1 MRATAMT
8 PDQLTAASFTG
19 YSPQARQFA
28 IAHLGLLQQ
37 LPIAVAPAFL
47 REIIVFDLRFPA
59 ERRTFERQCVWLESL
74 APEQRARLLAPF
86 RQISMPAG
94 MAAKDWVGSPQAF
107 LEELTA
113 YLWSSS
119 QIDAYRRAAQ
129 DLLAAPLD
137 ETQQKDR
144 LVIVVVGKD
153 ATAPSPQLF
162 RKLAPHGVTLHN
174 LQWTPE
180 TPRQLHADTAA
191 AWWFALRHTPVGIS
205 MAANHGRTIR
215 FGRSTLLCAV
225 VPVRENV
232 LERMNR
238 FTQSGPGGAEAM
250 RRMLEGLIPRNPERT
265 PSPHDPLM
273 QHFIT
278 MLFVEGSGTQIY
290 STSCVQWAAR
300 ETLRRAQP
308 EQLLVRFAPRQRQRT
323 LNQLFDAA
331 TNVEVPDPEGSLRD
345 ADIAAYYIL
354 LDLLRIADP
363 AHITLLAWRENHGHA
378 VIISPRAPAGHLD
391 DAPLDLSAAL
401 AKYA

>member
-1 MRATAMT
+1 MT
-8 PDQLTAASFTG
+8 PDQLTASSFSA
-19 YSPQARQFA
+19 YPPLAHQFA
-28 IAHLGLLQQ
+28 VAHLALLQQ

-47 REIIVFDLRFPA
+47 REIIVFDRRFPA
-59 ERRTFERQCVWLESL
+59 ERHTFERQCVWLESL

-86 RQISMPAG
+86 RQITVPPGLAT
-94 MAAKDWVGSPQAF
+94 KDWVAAPQPF

-129 DLLAAPLD
+129 ALLAVPLD
-137 ETQQKDR
+137 ETTQKDR

-153 ATAPSPQLF
+153 AIAPSPQLF
-162 RKLAPHGVTLHN
+162 RKLTPHGVTLHN

-180 TPRQLHADTAA
+180 TPQQLHAAMQQHGGSQATAYTRWYIDGGEPWPHDPA
-191 AWWFALRHTPVGIS
+191 AGNLLSYAQLR
-205 MAANHGRTIR
+205 
-215 FGRSTLLCAV
+215 
-225 VPVRENV
+225 PVRENV
-232 LERMNR
+232 LGRMNH
-238 FTQSGPGGAEAM
+238 FTQSGPGGAEGM
-250 RRMLEGLIPRNPERT
+250 RSMLEQLTAAESGANAVT
-265 PSPHDPLM
+265 QDPLM
-273 QHFIT
+273 QHFMT

-290 STSCVQWAAR
+290 STSFVQWAAR

-345 ADIAAYYIL
+345 ADISAYYIL

-363 AHITLLAWRENHGHA
+363 AHITFLAWRENHGDA
-378 VIISPRAPAGHLD
+378 VLISPRAPAGKSD
-391 DAPLDLSAAL
+391 DASLNLAAAF

>member
-1 MRATAMT
+1 MT
-8 PDQLTAASFTG
+8 PDQLTAASFAS
-19 YSPQARQFA
+19 YPPQARQFA
-28 IAHLGLLQQ
+28 TAHLALLQQ

-47 REIIVFDLRFPA
+47 REIIVFDWRFPA

-74 APEQRARLLAPF
+74 TPEQRARLLAPF

-94 MAAKDWVGSPQAF
+94 LAAKDWVGSPQPF
-107 LEELTA
+107 LEQLTA

-119 QIDAYRRAAQ
+119 QIDTYRRAAQ
-129 DLLAAPLD
+129 DLLAVPLD
-137 ETQQKDR
+137 ATPQKNR

-153 ATAPSPQLF
+153 ATAPTPQLF

-180 TPRQLHADTAA
+180 TPRELHATLQKHAGSEAA
-191 AWWFALRHTPVGIS
+191 PYSSWYIDGGEPWPHDAASLDLLSYAQLR
-205 MAANHGRTIR
+205 
-215 FGRSTLLCAV
+215 
-225 VPVRENV
+225 PVRENV

-250 RRMLEGLIPRNPERT
+250 RSMLVGLHPAESGADAIT
-265 PSPHDPLM
+265 PDPLM

-278 MLFVEGSGTQIY
+278 MLFVEGSGTQVY
-290 STSCVQWAAR
+290 STSYVQWAAR

-345 ADIAAYYIL
+345 ADISAYYIL

-363 AHITLLAWRENHGHA
+363 AHITFLAWRENHGHA
-378 VIISPRAPAGHLD
+378 VLISPRAPAGHVD
-391 DAPLDLSAAL
+391 DAPTDLTAAF
-401 AKYA
+401 AKYG

>member
-1 MRATAMT
+1 MT
-8 PDQLTAASFTG
+8 PDQLTAVSFAS
-19 YSPQARQFA
+19 YPPQARQFA
-28 IAHLGLLQQ
+28 IAHLALLQQ

-47 REIIVFDLRFPA
+47 REIIVFDWRFPA
-59 ERRTFERQCVWLESL
+59 ERHTFERQCEWLESL
-74 APEQRARLLAPF
+74 APEERARLLAPF
-86 RQISMPAG
+86 RQISMPPKL
-94 MAAKDWVGSPQAF
+94 AAKDWVSRPQPF

-119 QIDAYRRAAQ
+119 QIDAYRHGAQ
-129 DLLAAPLD
+129 ALLAVPLD
-137 ETQQKDR
+137 ETPQKDR

-162 RKLAPHGVTLHN
+162 RKLSPHGVTLHN
-174 LQWTPE
+174 LQWTPQ
-180 TPRQLHADTAA
+180 TPSQLHDALAQRAA
-191 AWWFALRHTPVGIS
+191 KQAAPYTRWYIDGGEPWAHDPDAVDLLSYARLR
-205 MAANHGRTIR
+205 
-215 FGRSTLLCAV
+215 
-225 VPVRENV
+225 PVRENV

-238 FTQSGPGGAEAM
+238 FTQGGPGGAEGM
-250 RRMLEGLIPRNPERT
+250 RSMLEELNATESGAGT
-265 PSPHDPLM
+265 VTQDPLM

-290 STSCVQWAAR
+290 STSFVQWAAR

-345 ADIAAYYIL
+345 ADISAYYIL

-363 AHITLLAWRENHGHA
+363 AHITFLAWRENHGHA
-378 VIISPRAPAGHLD
+378 VLISPRAPAGHAD
-391 DAPLDLSAAL
+391 DAPLDLAAAL

>member
-1 MRATAMT
+1 MT
-8 PDQLTAASFTG
+8 PDQLTAASFSS
-19 YSPQARQFA
+19 YPPQARQFA
-28 IAHLGLLQQ
+28 TVHLALLQQ
-37 LPIAVAPAFL
+37 LPVAVAPAFL
-47 REIIVFDLRFPA
+47 REIIAFDSRFPA
-59 ERRTFERQCVWLESL
+59 ERHTFERQCLWLESL
-74 APEQRARLLAPF
+74 TPEQRSRLLAPF
-86 RQISMPAG
+86 RQISMPPSL
-94 MAAKDWVGSPQAF
+94 AAKDWVRAPQAF

-119 QIDAYRRAAQ
+119 QIDTYRRAAQ
-129 DLLAAPLD
+129 DLLAVPLD
-137 ETQQKDR
+137 ETPQKNR

-162 RKLAPHGVTLHN
+162 RKLAPHGVMLRN

-180 TPRQLHADTAA
+180 TPLQLHAAMQQRAA
-191 AWWFALRHTPVGIS
+191 SQAAPYTRWYIDGGEAWPHDAASVDLLSYAQLR
-205 MAANHGRTIR
+205 
-215 FGRSTLLCAV
+215 
-225 VPVRENV
+225 PVRENV

-238 FTQSGPGGAEAM
+238 FTQGGPGGAEGM
-250 RRMLEGLIPRNPERT
+250 RRMLEGLDPAESGT
-265 PSPHDPLM
+265 AAVTVDPLL

-290 STSCVQWAAR
+290 STSFVQWAAR

-345 ADIAAYYIL
+345 ADISAYYIL

-363 AHITLLAWRENHGHA
+363 AHITFLAWRENQGTA
-378 VIISPRAPAGHLD
+378 MLISPRAPAGKSD
-391 DAPLDLSAAL
+391 DASLDLTAAL

>member
-1 MRATAMT
+1 MT
-8 PDQLTAASFTG
+8 PDQLTAASFAS
-19 YSPQARQFA
+19 YPPKARQFA
-28 IAHLGLLQQ
+28 VAHLALLQQ

-47 REIIVFDLRFPA
+47 REIIVFDWRFPA
-59 ERRTFERQCVWLESL
+59 ERHTFEQQCVWLESL

-86 RQISMPAG
+86 QHISMPATL
-94 MAAKDWVGSPQAF
+94 AAKDWVGSPQPF

-119 QIDAYRRAAQ
+119 QIDTYRRAAQ
-129 DLLAAPLD
+129 NLLAVPLD
-137 ETQQKDR
+137 ETPQKDR
-144 LVIVVVGKD
+144 FVVVIAGKD

-162 RKLAPHGVTLHN
+162 RKLTPHGVTLHN

-180 TPRQLHADTAA
+180 TPRQLHAELEQRAAKQGAPYSRWYIDGGEPWPHDAA
-191 AWWFALRHTPVGIS
+191 AVELLSYAELR
-205 MAANHGRTIR
+205 
-215 FGRSTLLCAV
+215 
-225 VPVRENV
+225 PVREDV
-232 LERMNR
+232 LERMNS

-250 RRMLEGLIPRNPERT
+250 RSMLEGLDPAKSGAGSVT
-265 PSPHDPLM
+265 QDPLM

-290 STSCVQWAAR
+290 STSFVQWAAR

-345 ADIAAYYIL
+345 ADISAYYIL

-363 AHITLLAWRENHGHA
+363 AHITFLAWREDHGHA
-378 VIISPRAPAGHLD
+378 VLISPRAPAGKSD
-391 DAPLDLSAAL
+391 DASLDLAAAL

>member
-1 MRATAMT
+1 MT
-8 PDQLTAASFTG
+8 PDQLTAASFAG
-19 YSPQARQFA
+19 YPPQARQFA
-28 IAHLGLLQQ
+28 IAHLPLLQQ

-47 REIIVFDLRFPA
+47 REIIAFDLRFPA

-74 APEQRARLLAPF
+74 TSEQRARLLAPF
-86 RQISMPAG
+86 RQISMPASL
-94 MAAKDWVGSPQAF
+94 AAKDWVGSPQPF

-119 QIDAYRRAAQ
+119 QIDTYRSAAQ
-129 DLLAAPLD
+129 DLLSVPLD
-137 ETQQKDR
+137 ETPQKNR

-162 RKLAPHGVTLHN
+162 RKLAPHGVTLRN
-174 LQWTPE
+174 LQWTSE
-180 TPRQLHADTAA
+180 TPRQLHETLRKDAGPVAPYTRWYIDGGEPWPHDTASVDLLSYA
-191 AWWFALRHTPVGIS
+191 QLR
-205 MAANHGRTIR
+205 
-215 FGRSTLLCAV
+215 
-225 VPVRENV
+225 PVRENV

-250 RRMLEGLIPRNPERT
+250 RRMLEGLHPAESGADIVT
-265 PSPHDPLM
+265 SDPLM

-290 STSCVQWAAR
+290 STSYVQWAAR

-345 ADIAAYYIL
+345 ADISAYYIL

-363 AHITLLAWRENHGHA
+363 GHITFLAWRENHSHA
-378 VIISPRAPAGHLD
+378 VLISPRAPAGHVE
-391 DAPLDLSAAL
+391 DAPIDLTAAL
-401 AKYA
+401 TKYA

>member
-1 MRATAMT
+1 MT
-8 PDQLTAASFTG
+8 PDQLTAASFSG
-19 YSPQARQFA
+19 YPPQARQFA
-28 IAHLGLLQQ
+28 VAHLALLQQ

-47 REIIVFDLRFPA
+47 REIIVFDWRFPA
-59 ERRTFERQCVWLESL
+59 ERETFEKQCVWLESL

-86 RQISMPAG
+86 QQITMPATL
-94 MAAKDWVGSPQAF
+94 AAKDWVGSPQPF

-119 QIDAYRRAAQ
+119 QIDTYRRAAQ
-129 DLLAAPLD
+129 ALLAVPLD
-137 ETQQKDR
+137 QTPQKDR
-144 LVIVVVGKD
+144 LVIVIAGKD

-162 RKLAPHGVTLHN
+162 RKLTPHGVTLHN

-180 TPRQLHADTAA
+180 TPSLLHAMLEQHAA
-191 AWWFALRHTPVGIS
+191 KQAAPAPYTRWYIDGGEPWPHDSGAVDLLSYAQLR
-205 MAANHGRTIR
+205 
-215 FGRSTLLCAV
+215 
-225 VPVRENV
+225 PVRENV

-238 FTQSGPGGAEAM
+238 FTQGGPGGAEGM
-250 RRMLEGLIPRNPERT
+250 RSMLEDLNATESGAGT
-265 PSPHDPLM
+265 VTQDPLM

-290 STSCVQWAAR
+290 STSFVQWAAR

-345 ADIAAYYIL
+345 ADISAYYIL

-363 AHITLLAWRENHGHA
+363 AHITFLAWRENHGHA
-378 VIISPRAPAGHLD
+378 VLISPRAPAGHVD
-391 DAPLDLSAAL
+391 DAPLDLPAAL

>member
-1 MRATAMT
+1 MT
-8 PDQLTAASFTG
+8 PDQLTAASFSS
-19 YSPQARQFA
+19 YPPQARQFA
-28 IAHLGLLQQ
+28 VAHLALLQQ

-47 REIIVFDLRFPA
+47 REIIVFDWRFPA
-59 ERRTFERQCVWLESL
+59 ERHTFERQCMWLESL

-86 RQISMPAG
+86 QQISMPAKL
-94 MAAKDWVGSPQAF
+94 AAKDWVGSPQPF

-119 QIDAYRRAAQ
+119 QIDTYRRAAQ
-129 DLLAAPLD
+129 ALLAVPLD
-137 ETQQKDR
+137 ETPQKDR

-162 RKLAPHGVTLHN
+162 RKLSPHGVTLHN

-180 TPRQLHADTAA
+180 TPRQLHATLQHGGSEPTPYTRWYIDGGEPWPHDAGA
-191 AWWFALRHTPVGIS
+191 VDLLSYAQLR
-205 MAANHGRTIR
+205 
-215 FGRSTLLCAV
+215 
-225 VPVRENV
+225 PVRENV
-232 LERMNR
+232 LERMNH
-238 FTQSGPGGAEAM
+238 FTQAGPGGAEGM
-250 RRMLEGLIPRNPERT
+250 RSMLEKLNPAESGANAVT
-265 PSPHDPLM
+265 HDPLM
-273 QHFIT
+273 QHFMT

-290 STSCVQWAAR
+290 STSFVQWAAR

-308 EQLLVRFAPRQRQRT
+308 EHLLVRFAPRQRQRT

-345 ADIAAYYIL
+345 ADISAYYIL

-363 AHITLLAWRENHGHA
+363 AHITLLAWREDHGHA
-378 VIISPRAPAGHLD
+378 VLISPRAPAGHVD

>member
-1 MRATAMT
+1 MT
-8 PDQLTAASFTG
+8 PDQLTAANFSS
-19 YSPQARQFA
+19 YPPQARQFA
-28 IAHLGLLQQ
+28 IAHLALLRQ

-47 REIIVFDLRFPA
+47 REIIVFDWRFPA
-59 ERRTFERQCVWLESL
+59 ERHTFERQCVWLESL

-86 RQISMPAG
+86 QQINIPASL
-94 MAAKDWVGSPQAF
+94 AAKDWLGSPQPF

-129 DLLAAPLD
+129 ALLAVPLD
-137 ETQQKDR
+137 ETPQKDR

-153 ATAPSPQLF
+153 AIEPSPQLF
-162 RKLAPHGVTLHN
+162 RKLTPHGVTLRN
-174 LQWTPE
+174 LQWTAE
-180 TPRQLHADTAA
+180 TPRQLHAALQQRGGSKSPYTHWYIDGGEPWPHDGAA
-191 AWWFALRHTPVGIS
+191 VDLLSYAQLR
-205 MAANHGRTIR
+205 
-215 FGRSTLLCAV
+215 
-225 VPVRENV
+225 PVRENV
-232 LERMNR
+232 LERMNH
-238 FTQSGPGGAEAM
+238 FTQGGPGGAEGM
-250 RRMLEGLIPRNPERT
+250 RSMLEQL
-265 PSPHDPLM
+265 SPAESGADAVTHDPLM
-273 QHFIT
+273 QHFMT

-290 STSCVQWAAR
+290 STSFVQWAAR

-331 TNVEVPDPEGSLRD
+331 TNIEVPDPEGSLRD
-345 ADIAAYYIL
+345 ADIASYYIL

-378 VIISPRAPAGHLD
+378 VIISPRAPAGKSD
-391 DAPLDLSAAL
+391 DASLDLSAAL

>member
-1 MRATAMT
+1 MT
-8 PDQLTAASFTG
+8 PDQLTDASFAG

-28 IAHLGLLQQ
+28 IAHLRLLQQ

-74 APEQRARLLAPF
+74 TPEQRARLLAPF

-153 ATAPSPQLF
+153 ATASSPQLF
-162 RKLAPHGVTLHN
+162 RKLAPHGATLHN

-180 TPRQLHADTAA
+180 TPRQLHATLRKDAGAVAPYTRWYIDGGEPWPHDTTSVDLLSYAQ
-191 AWWFALRHTPVGIS
+191 LR
-205 MAANHGRTIR
+205 
-215 FGRSTLLCAV
+215 
-225 VPVRENV
+225 PVRENV

-250 RRMLEGLIPRNPERT
+250 RRMLPEVDSGFALSWVIACLAVHGHDTAAARRRLAESYVRTGFLGSSRTLALAVIASSSPERVFG
-265 PSPHDPLM
+265 L
-273 QHFIT
+273 
-278 MLFVEGSGTQIY
+278 
-290 STSCVQWAAR
+290 
-300 ETLRRAQP
+300 
-308 EQLLVRFAPRQRQRT
+308 
-323 LNQLFDAA
+323 
-331 TNVEVPDPEGSLRD
+331 
-345 ADIAAYYIL
+345 
-354 LDLLRIADP
+354 
-363 AHITLLAWRENHGHA
+363 
-378 VIISPRAPAGHLD
+378 
-391 DAPLDLSAAL
+391 
-401 AKYA
+401 